1 MKRLGRLRQL
11 GMMSILVLLLWLS
24 AVALAQEAVEDK
36 PTSGVL
42 TALEQRMQT
51 RISVDFSD
59 TPIDD
64 VLRSLAAQAQTN
76 IVKSPK
82 VTGTVTA
89 TLKDVPLE
97 EALNHILAS
106 QGYTYVASENMMRV
120 VPIGEMTET
129 TEPIVNRVYLITYAD
144 VKQVEAAV
152 TKFIS
157 KRGTISSSPGTS
169 NIIVSDIESKIKAID
184 TFIAE
189 IDRITPQILVE
200 ARIYDV
206 VSSDN
211 LDFGFEWFM
220 GRNTTYGGTGVAD
233 VGVNPTAGRK
243 DPFGT
248 GGFNSGISQTS
259 KTDGLIRFGIL
270 NDQID
275 LDVLFSASHEKICAK
290 LLASPRVLVLDNET
304 ATFKIVQE
312 VPFQELTQT
321 AGGGNI
327 GTTNFK
333 EVGVELTV
341 TPHLARDGMIR
352 LHLKPKFS
360 TQTDTVSIIIPV
372 PGSTPI
378 TSPQPVI
385 ANREADTK
393 VLIGDGQTV
402 VLGGLRRKTV
412 SQEISKIP
420 LLGDI
425 PILGN
430 FFKFEGDEVVNSEL
444 LVFVTPRIVEEAAL
458 SDTEAEQYDATETGP
473 AICPPPKVEGLE
485 KCSE

>member
-1 MKRLGRLRQL
+1 MKRLGKLRQL
-11 GMMSILVLLLWLS
+11 RMMPILMLFLWAS
-24 AVALAQEAVEDK
+24 GVALAQEAMENEK
-36 PTSGVL
+36 TGEVL
-42 TALEQRMQT
+42 TPLEQRMQK
-51 RISVDFSD
+51 RITVDFSD
-59 TPIDD
+59 TPIDE
-64 VLRSLAAQAQTN
+64 VLRSLAAQAETN

-106 QGYTYVASENMMRV
+106 QGYTYVTSENMMRV
-120 VPIGEMTET
+120 VPIGEVTET
-129 TEPIVNRVYLITYAD
+129 TEPVVNRVYLITYAD
-144 VKQVEAAV
+144 VKQVETAV
-152 TKFIS
+152 GKFIS

-184 TFIAE
+184 TFIEE

-206 VSSDN
+206 VSTDN
-211 LDFGFEWFM
+211 LDFGFEWFL

-233 VGVNPTAGRK
+233 VGVNPTGGRR

-270 NDQID
+270 NDALD

-290 LLASPRVLVLDNET
+290 LLASPRVLVLDNEM

-333 EVGVELTV
+333 EVGVELNV
-341 TPHLARDGMIR
+341 TPHVARDSMIR

-393 VLIGDGQTV
+393 ILIRDGQTV
-402 VLGGLRRKTV
+402 VLGGLRRQTV
-412 SQEISKIP
+412 AQEISKIP

-425 PILGN
+425 PLLGN
-430 FFKFEGDEVVNSEL
+430 FFKFEGDEVANSEL
-444 LVFVTPRIVEEAAL
+444 LVFVTPRIVEEAAM

-473 AICPPPKVEGLE
+473 AICPPPRVEGLA